1 MQLDTT
7 SIAFFICFFD
17 ETKKSLVANLANIKI
32 YLLYVYMYYILVTSI
47 SFDGIS
53 DNRLEIDDISR

>member
-53 DNRLEIDDISR
+53 DNR